1 MRGALMGAM
10 MMMAT
15 MPVIAAPNVT
25 PVPVIND
32 ALANDVLATAEI
44 EIAPIVMQAPAK
56 FTHAIV
62 TDVALDVIEIFAI

>member
-32 ALANDVLATAEI
+32 ALAMAEI
-44 EIAPIVMQAPAK
+44 EIAPIVIQAPATY
-56 FTHAIV
+56 THAIV